1 MAVSHIVAVVDES
14 PNGVVVVAGA
24 PAERGDVPDHDAVD
38 VPAEVR
44 GGRTLESRME
54 AIVAFAQGVGNHA
67 DRMVVRIGVDA
78 FQSRGVDGAVRSS
91 ENCCVAQVGMAKDG
105 ATVVDTV
112 EAVVAFAEDAQRRVD
127 AVNEM
132 ELCVVNASD
141 HGIGCEAAEARNAEN
156 GCTAEVRTAE
166 VRTADKNRHVEAI
179 SVMEFCVG
187 NAADRGFGCE
197 KKAARNA

>member
-1 MAVSHIVAVVDES
+1 M
-14 PNGVVVVAGA
+14 
-24 PAERGDVPDHDAVD
+24 
-38 VPAEVR
+38 
-44 GGRTLESRME
+44 
-54 AIVAFAQGVGNHA
+54 
-67 DRMVVRIGVDA
+67 VRIGVDA

-105 ATVVDTV
+105 ATVVDTA

-166 VRTADKNRHVEAI
+166 VRTAEVRTADKNRHVEAI